1 MLQRMAEND
10 RSGAGQAIHSD
21 PSQAPPDEQ
30 PERVQALLEGLNE
43 PQREAVTHGEG
54 PLLILAGA
62 GSGKTRVLTHRVAFL
77 IFTGQAHPSEILAIT
92 FTNKA
97 AQEMRGRV
105 ERLIGANTRGMWL
118 MTFHAACAR
127 IMRAQAERLGY
138 TSRFTIYDQADAR
151 RLVKRCIEQVGVDP
165 KRFAPAAVHSQ
176 ISQAKNKLLSA
187 SDCAQAIGSQF
198 EEVVAE
204 VYQLYE
210 SELHQMNAMDFDD
223 LLFRAVNLFELYEE
237 VRERYAHAFKHVL
250 VDEYQDTN
258 RAQYRLLQL
267 LMGSPPAPP
276 APGAEP
282 VRIHAGAEGP
292 AEGAGPSLEDAGKLR
307 ANIPGHRNLAVVG
320 DDSQSIYGFR
330 GADVRNIL
338 DFADDFP
345 DARIVKLEQNY
356 RSTQTILS
364 AANAVIAN
372 NRGGLAKRLWSD
384 KGQGSPI
391 GVHGLDDEHAEAR
404 FVVGEIERLV
414 DDGASRAEIAVFY
427 RTNAMSRV
435 IEDTLV
441 RREIAYQVIGGT
453 KFYERAEI
461 KDAIA
466 YLAWIANPFDV
477 VSFQRV
483 ANSPKRGLG
492 QTSLSRIV
500 AHSASVGLPVW
511 EVAAA
516 PERIPGLGAAAIK
529 ALKRFMATMQ
539 ELAALARDTQGGAP
553 SGAGPEGRTQ
563 RAHGGQAGGIPIG
576 DLLDAV
582 LARSGYVEALEAE
595 AVGRGEKAF
604 ESQGRIE
611 NLQQLVEV
619 AHEFDANSSAE
630 TDTLELFLQELALK
644 SDGDSRRDDEG
655 LVTLMTLHNAKG
667 LEYPTVFVVGC
678 EEGVFPH
685 QRALDE
691 GGIEE
696 ERRLF
701 YVAVTRAMRELYLT
715 HARRRSV
722 FGAQSFALPSRFLDE
737 IPAELTERT
746 LTGTPSW
753 AQASESLPAPRPGG
767 ARLGLA
773 GGSLPG
779 GGAGMGALANGGP
792 PRTRGAWHSGSSP
805 TRAAATFRLGEDV
818 VHAAFGEGVV
828 TGVEPDGIIVVRFA
842 GDGTE
847 RKLMADYAPVSRR

>member
-1 MLQRMAEND
+1 MAEND
-10 RSGAGQAIHSD
+10 HS
-21 PSQAPPDEQ
+21 
-30 PERVQALLEGLNE
+30 ERIEGLLEGLNE

-77 IFTGQAHPSEILAIT
+77 IFTNRAHPNEILAIT

-105 ERLIGANTRGMWL
+105 ERLLGAQTRGMWL

-127 IMRAQAERLGY
+127 ILRAQGERLGY

-151 RLVKRCIEQVGVDP
+151 RMVKRCIEEVGVDP
-165 KRFAPAAVHSQ
+165 KRFAPAAVHSH

-204 VYQLYE
+204 VYGLYE
-210 SELHQMNAMDFDD
+210 SELHRMNAMDFDD
-223 LLFRAVNLFELYEE
+223 LLFRTVNLLELFEE
-237 VRERYAHAFKHVL
+237 VRTRYAQAFKHVL

-258 RAQYRLLQL
+258 HAQYRLLQL
-267 LMGSPPAPP
+267 LMGSPP
-276 APGAEP
+276 PGGGAKSTKGEP
-282 VRIHAGAEGP
+282 V
-292 AEGAGPSLEDAGKLR
+292 
-307 ANIPGHRNLAVVG
+307 NIPGHRNLAVVG

-345 DARIVKLEQNY
+345 DARVVKLEQNY

-372 NRGGLAKRLWSD
+372 NRGGIAKRLWSER
-384 KGQGSPI
+384 GQGSPI
-391 GVHGLDDEHAEAR
+391 RVHGLDDEHAEAR
-404 FVVGEIERLV
+404 FVVGEIERLL
-414 DDGASRAEIAVFY
+414 DEGASRAEIAIFY

-441 RREIAYQVIGGT
+441 RRELAYQVIGGT

-483 ANSPKRGLG
+483 ANSPRRGLG

-500 AHSASVGLPVW
+500 AHSASIGQSVW
-511 EVAAA
+511 EVTCAA
-516 PERIPGLGAAAIK
+516 EQIPGLGAAAIK
-529 ALKRFMATMQ
+529 SLKRFMATM
-539 ELAALARDTQGGAP
+539 EDLAVLAR
-553 SGAGPEGRTQ
+553 E
-563 RAHGGQAGGIPIG
+563 GIPVG
-576 DLLDAV
+576 DLMEAV
-582 LARSGYVEALEAE
+582 LARSGYTEALEAE

-619 AHEFDANSSAE
+619 AHEFDANTGAE
-630 TDTLELFLQELALK
+630 GDTLELFLQELALK
-644 SDGDSRRDDEG
+644 SDGDARRDDEG
-655 LVTLMTLHNAKG
+655 LITLMTLHNAKG
-667 LEYPTVFVVGC
+667 LEYPTVFVAGC

-715 HARRRSV
+715 YARRRSV
-722 FGAQSFALPSRFLDE
+722 FGAQTHSISSRFLDE
-737 IPAELTERT
+737 IPGELLQREELPVPRPAGAHIGGGT
-746 LTGTPSW
+746 LTNGFGSGGGDQRW
-753 AQASESLPAPRPGG
+753 ASTSQASAPV
-767 ARLGLA
+767 
-773 GGSLPG
+773 S
-779 GGAGMGALANGGP
+779 
-792 PRTRGAWHSGSSP
+792 
-805 TRAAATFRLGEDV
+805 FRLGEDV
-818 VHAAFGEGVV
+818 VHAAFGDGVI
-828 TGVEPDGIIVVRFA
+828 TAVEPGGIIVVRFA

>member
-1 MLQRMAEND
+1 MLQRMPEND
-10 RSGAGQAIHSD
+10 RSVAAQAPPNDDDGESSGPPPQELSASSQAPNDDCESSKSSSHALSA
-21 PSQAPPDEQ
+21 PSQAPPEEH
-30 PERVQALLEGLNE
+30 PERVRALLDGLNE

-62 GSGKTRVLTHRVAFL
+62 GSGKTRVLTHRIAFL

-105 ERLIGANTRGMWL
+105 EHLLMTHPPAHIRGMWL

-127 IMRAQAERLGY
+127 VLRAQAERLGY
-138 TSRFTIYDQADAR
+138 TSRFTIYDQADTR
-151 RLVKRCIEQVGVDP
+151 RMVKRCIEEVGVDP

-176 ISQAKNKLLSA
+176 ISAAKNKLLAA
-187 SDCAQAIGSQF
+187 SDYSQAVGSQF

-204 VYQLYE
+204 VYGVYE
-210 SELHQMNAMDFDD
+210 GELMRMNAMDFDD
-223 LLFRAVNLFELYEE
+223 LLFRTVNLLELFEE
-237 VRERYAHAFKHVL
+237 VRTRYAQAFKHVL

-258 RAQYRLLQL
+258 HAQYRLLQL
-267 LMGSPPAPP
+267 LVG
-276 APGAEP
+276 G
-282 VRIHAGAEGP
+282 G
-292 AEGAGPSLEDAGKLR
+292 R
-307 ANIPGHRNLAVVG
+307 AKPTRGERVNIPGHRNLAVVG

-330 GADVRNIL
+330 GADVSNIL
-338 DFADDFP
+338 DFTDDFP
-345 DARIVKLEQNY
+345 DARVVKLEQNY

-372 NRGGLAKRLWSD
+372 NRGGIAKRLWSE
-384 KGQGSPI
+384 KGQGGPI
-391 GVHGLDDEHAEAR
+391 RVHGLEDEHAEAR

-414 DDGASRAEIAVFY
+414 DEGASREEIAVFY

-441 RREIAYQVIGGT
+441 RRELAYQVIGGT

-466 YLAWIANPFDV
+466 YLGWIANPFDV

-483 ANSPKRGLG
+483 ANSPRRGLG

-500 AHSASVGLPVW
+500 AHSATIGQSVW

-516 PERIPGLGAAAIK
+516 ADRIPGLGAAAIK
-529 ALKRFMATMQ
+529 ALSRFMATM
-539 ELAALARDTQGGAP
+539 EDLAVLAQDGVP
-553 SGAGPEGRTQ
+553 V
-563 RAHGGQAGGIPIG
+563 G
-576 DLLDAV
+576 DLMDAV
-582 LARSGYVEALEAE
+582 LARTGYVEALEAE

-619 AHEFDANSSAE
+619 AHEFDANTSAE
-630 TDTLELFLQELALK
+630 GDTLELFLQELALK

-655 LVTLMTLHNAKG
+655 LITLMTLHNAKG
-667 LEYPTVFVVGC
+667 LEYPTVFVAGC
-678 EEGVFPH
+678 EDGVFPH

-691 GGIEE
+691 GGVEE

-715 HARRRSV
+715 YARRRAV
-722 FGAQSFALPSRFLDE
+722 FGAPTYGISSRFLDE
-737 IPAELTERT
+737 IPAELCER
-746 LTGTPSW
+746 
-753 AQASESLPAPRPGG
+753 EDLPAPRPGG
-767 ARLGLA
+767 ARLGIGGNGFA
-773 GGSLPG
+773 GAGAGAGAGVGGGVGVGSG
-779 GGAGMGALANGGP
+779 VGGAGGG
-792 PRTRGAWHSGSSP
+792 RDGGWSSGSHASSSS
-805 TRAAATFRLGEDV
+805 ASYRLGEDV
-818 VHAAFGEGVV
+818 VHAAFGDGVV
-828 TGVEPDGIIVVRFA
+828 TGVEPGGIIVVRFA
-842 GDGTE
+842 GDGSE
-847 RKLMADYAPVSRR
+847 RKLMADYAPVSRRG